1 MLDQL
6 RRRSSHPHQ
15 VWGIHALSRKCFV
28 ALEAQRKI
36 CYKSSTQ
43 KLVCIWRARPEVFA
57 NCIKVEIEWISLQT
71 VSTDCVASSCPHLG
85 QIRCRFRMP
94 CIEPWHIIKHGW
106 KRPCI
111 KRPLPVTISRS
122 FLLQCL
128 RQRHR
133 RCHRLKA
140 LAFNYRFCHQKW
152 ASSMSRKY
160 GLKWLGG
167 LGDKSVLGLSCL
179 KSKIWASSLNA
190 TI

>member
-111 KRPLPVTISRS
+111 KKASACDNLPFVPSPMFKAEAQEMPQAEGPGIQ
-122 FLLQCL
+122 LQVL
-128 RQRHR
+128 P
-133 RCHRLKA
+133 
-140 LAFNYRFCHQKW
+140 
-152 ASSMSRKY
+152 SEMSIEHV
-160 GLKWLGG
+160 
-167 LGDKSVLGLSCL
+167 SE
-179 KSKIWASSLNA
+179 IWSQVAGW
-190 TI
+190 TGR